1 LNDLAIGSCEL
12 VPGQLVMRSEVDSS
26 QLVLNVL
33 RLLRELLL
41 RILEPLRS
49 LMGEALV
56 VDEYDVGLSID

>member
-1 LNDLAIGSCEL
+1 
-12 VPGQLVMRSEVDSS
+12 MRSEVDSS